1 MDKTPLRPQNTNNHS
16 IYIHF
21 PFCVQ
26 RCTYCD
32 FNTFAHH
39 ENLIPAYVEALCTE
53 IVKVSNL
60 ANILPPVHTIF
71 FGGGT
76 PTLLT
81 PQQLEKILNTIQIQF
96 PLRHNMEI
104 TMEGNPGTIT
114 FDSLKA
120 YHSAGVNRLSFGVQ
134 TVHADELK
142 LLGRIHDHKTTVEG
156 MGLARKAGFENINL
170 DLIYGLPY
178 QSVSRWQQ
186 TLAEILTLSPDHLS
200 IYALKVEENTPLYH
214 SVQRGD
220 IPLPDED
227 LAAEMYDFAMDF
239 LDNHGFIHYE
249 ISNWGRQYEND
260 YLHSQHNMQYWK
272 NQPYFGFGAGAHSL
286 LNDIRLV
293 NENQI
298 QNYIDACLD
307 KETIQYPL
315 SPATVKYHKR
325 SKTEALED
333 HIILALRLIRD
344 GLNLKEINQRFCID
358 FETKFNQQISKLKQL
373 ELIEWTDQK
382 KHLILTRKGRLLGNQ
397 VFMEFLDISE

>member
-1 MDKTPLRPQNTNNHS
+1 MDKTPLRPQSTNNHS

-21 PFCVQ
+21 PFCAQ

-60 ANILPPVHTIF
+60 TNILPPIHTIF

-76 PTLLT
+76 PTLLA

-96 PLRHNMEI
+96 PLRHDLEI
-104 TMEGNPGTIT
+104 TMEGNPGTVT

-120 YHSAGVNRLSFGVQ
+120 YRSSGVNRFSFGVQ

-142 LLGRIHDHKTTVEG
+142 LLGRIHDHKTTIESIA
-156 MGLARKAGFENINL
+156 LARKAGFENINL

-178 QSVSRWQQ
+178 QSLNRWQQ
-186 TLAEILTLSPDHLS
+186 TLAEILMLSPDHLS
-200 IYALKVEENTPLYH
+200 IYALKVEESTPLYR

-220 IPLPDED
+220 IPLPNED
-227 LAAEMYDFAMDF
+227 LAAEMYEFAMDF

-249 ISNWGRQYEND
+249 ISNWGKQQGND
-260 YLHSQHNMQYWK
+260 FLYSRHNMQYWK
-272 NQPYFGFGAGAHSL
+272 NQPYFGFGAGAHA
-286 LNDIRLV
+286 LV
-293 NENQI
+293 NDTRMINESQI

-307 KETIQYPL
+307 KETIHYPL
-315 SPATVKYHKR
+315 SPATVEYHKR
-325 SKTEALED
+325 SKTEAIED

-344 GLNLKEINQRFCID
+344 GLNLKEFNQRFCID
-358 FETKFNQQISKLKQL
+358 FETKFNQQINKLKQL

-397 VFMEFLDISE
+397 VFMEFINISE